1 MATARQSFQHRP
13 RGDGVALRLYNVRT
27 RRKEEFRPL
36 DPSRV
41 GVYVCGLTVY
51 DHAHIGHARTAVSFE
66 VARRWLERHYPGKV
80 RFVQNVTDVD
90 DKILAR
96 AKEQGKSPRDVA
108 AFWDR
113 ECQAQMRRLG
123 VRDPDEAPHV
133 TTSIPGIVQF
143 IEAIVANGFAYATP
157 QGNVYFDVPR
167 YDAHA
172 ATHLKDHEG
181 HGCGYGSLS
190 NRDYREMAAGTRKE
204 VETDKRHPADFAL
217 WKCADADDHADA
229 NWDSPWGKGR
239 PGWHI
244 ECSLMSTRALGDQID
259 VHGGGQDLIFP
270 HHENEIAQ
278 SQAKTG
284 KAPFVQTWMH
294 AGFLNVE
301 GEKMS
306 KSLGN
311 FITLKQALD
320 ELEQKHGVGRGA
332 EVLRFYY
339 VQTHYRSKIDFSRA
353 GLEDAAKAVERLQ
366 RTRSNLAAR
375 AAAEGLGCADLDVP
389 LAEAAVRLR
398 SAVDASMDDDL
409 HTPGALAALF
419 DFQREANRL
428 LDAQAPAM
436 PLGPAAARAA
446 LEAFEACGRVLTLF
460 GEPAESLA
468 ATDQTASPSLMAA
481 AVAVGVAAPAATER
495 AVLDSFL
502 AARSAARAAK
512 DWKRSDAIRDAAKA
526 AGYVIED
533 TPVAPRLSDAAPAEP
548 PPRRGR
554 FRRKPRHRNESAFD
568 RTFVPAAKWLLARG
582 VHPNHF
588 TFLQVPVFAFTI
600 LAAVQG
606 WAWPFVLTTVFVM
619 ILDGGDGILAR
630 VGNLQSRTGAI
641 LDAVF
646 DTLGIALLLWG
657 TTKFHPDAEGWIM
670 LLFLA
675 NVLLFLQNA
684 LLDEKVVSY
693 VRGYMVAMV
702 AFPQVVL
709 PALVLASF
717 NVLFLLVVR
726 ARRSFKALLKAGVL
740 G

>member
-533 TPVAPRLSDAAPAEP
+533 TPAGQRW
-548 PPRRGR
+548 RR
-554 FRRKPRHRNESAFD
+554 A
-568 RTFVPAAKWLLARG
+568 
-582 VHPNHF
+582 
-588 TFLQVPVFAFTI
+588 
-600 LAAVQG
+600 
-606 WAWPFVLTTVFVM
+606 
-619 ILDGGDGILAR
+619 
-630 VGNLQSRTGAI
+630 
-641 LDAVF
+641 
-646 DTLGIALLLWG
+646 
-657 TTKFHPDAEGWIM
+657 
-670 LLFLA
+670 
-675 NVLLFLQNA
+675 
-684 LLDEKVVSY
+684 
-693 VRGYMVAMV
+693 
-702 AFPQVVL
+702 
-709 PALVLASF
+709 
-717 NVLFLLVVR
+717 
-726 ARRSFKALLKAGVL
+726 
-740 G
+740 